1 MDTSNRDATTS
12 PMRGGGGFAGVIPA
26 VGARVGE
33 FEITRHIATTQLSTV
48 MEGVENTGG
57 RRVALK
63 FMHEPTQP
71 NSDLRK
77 RMVARFRR
85 EYETVNEL
93 AGHSAIV
100 EAIIFDEK
108 HEPPCAVYEFAG
120 RSVAEILQGNRN
132 GLPVPVALRIA
143 AEAAAALK
151 YAHEN
156 GVLHRDIKP
165 GNLMMMDLE
174 SPVKMVDFGAAKV
187 QGQQGLTTSS
197 DFLSTRLYCAPEYLG
212 PAQATPQTDI
222 YSLGISLAEMLCG
235 PLGMIPAG
243 DLLPRLAMQPGIYEE
258 VLAAVR
264 RATEQR
270 PEHRFASAA
279 DMEAMLRTLIAGDT
293 TSPYSPMP
301 APQTLGTREVPAHV
315 VRVRM
320 PGIDV
325 YDTFLVELPE
335 VTIVHF
341 SLLNENYRMS
351 PATLG
356 SLSLPD
362 RLLHR
367 RTKGIIFSGKIPL
380 WLAANLASLAHNFA
394 WTGVYVPGKCEAVI
408 TYRNVPDG
416 PPVGSVWQTADV
428 DSIVGEWI
436 NEGRIEHEP

>member
-1 MDTSNRDATTS
+1 MQTNDRNATTS
-12 PMRGGGGFAGVIPA
+12 PMKSDGTFSGKVPQ
-26 VGARVGE
+26 VGERVGP
-33 FEITRHIATTQLSTV
+33 FEITRQIAKTQLSTV
-48 MEGVENTGG
+48 MEGLESDSG
-57 RRVALK
+57 RQVALK
-63 FMHEPTQP
+63 FMHEPNP
-71 NSDLRK
+71 HDSGLRN

-100 EAIIFDEK
+100 DAITFDEK
-108 HEPPCAVYEFAG
+108 HEPPYAVYAFAG
-120 RSVAEILQGNRN
+120 RSVAEVLQGHRN
-132 GLPVPVALRIA
+132 GLPVGVALRIA

-187 QGQQGLTTSS
+187 QWQQGLTTSS

-212 PAQATPQTDI
+212 PAQATPQSDI

-235 PLGMIPAG
+235 PLGTIPAG
-243 DLLPRLAMQPGIYEE
+243 DLLPRLAKQPGIYED
-258 VLAAVR
+258 VLAVVR

-279 DMEAMLRTLIAGDT
+279 DMEAMLRAVIAGDAA
-293 TSPYSPMP
+293 SPYSPLP
-301 APQTLGTREVPAHV
+301 SPQTLGTRETPAHV

-325 YDTFLVELPE
+325 YDTFLIEFPEL
-335 VTIVHF
+335 TILHF
-341 SLLNENYRMS
+341 SLLNDHYRMS
-351 PATLG
+351 PAALG

-380 WLAANLASLAHNFA
+380 WLAANLTSLAHNFA
-394 WTGVYVPGKCEAVI
+394 WTGVYVPNKCEAVV

-428 DSIVGEWI
+428 DSIVAKWI
-436 NEGRIEHEP
+436 NEGRIEHES